1 MEEGKCGHIYLGFFV
16 FSFPSVFSMSIKFE
30 LWCLK
35 AYLIGLTHLS
45 AKSRTMN
52 VVIKFIF

>member
-16 FSFPSVFSMSIKFE
+16 FSCPSVFSMGIKFE

-35 AYLIGLTHLS
+35 TYLIYVSNRDWFWGS
-45 AKSRTMN
+45 
-52 VVIKFIF
+52 